1 MLFILLRTLMEFTA
15 VAVLI
20 AANPVHAI
28 FYLILLFIEATALLL
43 CLGCEYLAMVF
54 MIIYVG
60 AIAVLFLFVIMMLNT
75 RLLVMR
81 ELTVNYLPLGGIIVL
96 VSCAEFFTVLSAN
109 FAPINITSSMLDWVY
124 PLQDSNNVILLG
136 DLIYGPL
143 VSSFILATLMLFVAM
158 IGSIVLAFR
167 KSVGT
172 KRQNIFDQHNRQH
185 SLSVR
190 LI

>member
-1 MLFILLRTLMEFTA
+1 MEFTA

-43 CLGCEYLAMVF
+43 WLGCEYLAMVF

-60 AIAVLFLFVIMMLNT
+60 AIAVLSPFVIMMLNT

-81 ELTVNYLPLGGIIVL
+81 ELTINYLPLGGVIVL
-96 VSCAEFFTVLSAN
+96 LSCAEFFAVLGAN
-109 FAPINITSSMLDWVY
+109 FAPINVASSIPNWIY
-124 PLQDSNNVILLG
+124 PLQGSDNVILLG
-136 DLIYGPL
+136 DIVYGPL
-143 VSSFILATLMLFVAM
+143 VNSFVLATLMLFVAM

-172 KRQNIFDQHNRQH
+172 KRQNIFDQHNRRH
-185 SLSVR
+185 NTAIK

>member
-20 AANPVHAI
+20 AANPIHAI

-43 CLGCEYLAMVF
+43 WLGCEYLAMVF

-75 RLLVMR
+75 RLLIMR
-81 ELTVNYLPLGGIIVL
+81 ELTVNYLPLGGVIVF
-96 VSCAEFFTVLSAN
+96 VACAEFFTVLSAN
-109 FAPINITSSMLDWVY
+109 FTPAIVTSSSSDWIY
-124 PLQDSNNVILLG
+124 PLQNSDNVILLG
-136 DLIYGPL
+136 DIVYGPL
-143 VSSFILATLMLFVAM
+143 VNSFILATLMLFVAM

-167 KSVGT
+167 KSTGT
-172 KRQNIFDQHNRQH
+172 KRQNIFDQHNRKH
-185 SLSVR
+185 SMAIRVV
-190 LI
+190 